1 MRRGVRGEARTAAR
15 SPREMSVRSG
25 VVGMVLA
32 LILASV
38 GQVSMPVPAIAQVA
52 EGVDLSSPLSLD
64 ELVRIAKERN
74 FGLQRFRETSA
85 QARSSRRS
93 TLSGLLPSLA
103 GSIDYNQSESRF
115 RGPSVDLVTG
125 EVRTAN
131 LRSPSDSYQ
140 LGVGGRL
147 NIVDPVQWYG
157 LAESNRRIVAADYS
171 VEDAEQDLVFFVQ
184 SQYYALIRAQALAA
198 VRQRSRDLSGEQ
210 LERARALYE
219 LGSVARTDVL
229 QAQVSHASAERERI
243 AAANAIEQERANL
256 AVLLSISL
264 DSPLE
269 VEQPGALP
277 DTSLVFDEAAYVAEG
292 LEQRPDY
299 LRARSALEA
308 ARLSETAAGWRR
320 WPSIGGN
327 YSYGKREDKIGDL
340 FDDFGNEY
348 SWSFGVGLD
357 VPIFDG
363 FSTKAAIEQAAASRR
378 QEERTME
385 ELRLQVALDVR
396 QALLDLTNAVEGIR
410 AAREGVGFAEESV
423 RLQQALYES
432 GGGTLLE
439 WNNAQVE
446 LTRARN
452 DLVETEINLR
462 QAHAALE
469 KARGR
474 AN

>member
-1 MRRGVRGEARTAAR
+1 MG
-15 SPREMSVRSG
+15 SG
-25 VVGMVLA
+25 AVGLVLA
-32 LILASV
+32 LILTSV
-38 GQVSMPVPAIAQVA
+38 GQVAAPARAIAQVV
-52 EGVDLSSPLSLD
+52 EDVDLSTPLSLE
-64 ELVRIAKERN
+64 ELVRIAKQQN

-85 QARSSRRS
+85 QARSSRKS
-93 TLSGLLPSLA
+93 TLSGLLPSLS
-103 GSIDYNQSESRF
+103 GSVDYNQSESRY
-115 RGPSVDLVTG
+115 RDSRVDLTTG

-131 LRSPSDSYQ
+131 RTSSSDSYQ

-147 NIVDPVQWYG
+147 NVIDPAQWYG
-157 LAESNRRIVAADYS
+157 VAESNRRIVAADYS
-171 VEDAEQDLVFFVQ
+171 VEDAEQDLVFLVQ
-184 SQYYALIRAQALAA
+184 SQYYSLIRAQALAD

-229 QAQVSHASAERERI
+229 QAQVSHASAQRERI
-243 AAANAIEQERANL
+243 AAFNAIEQERANL

-264 DSPLE
+264 DTPLE
-269 VEQPGALP
+269 IEQPGALP
-277 DTSLVFDEAAYVAEG
+277 DTSLEFDEAAFVAEG
-292 LEQRPDY
+292 LEHRPDF
-299 LRARSALEA
+299 LRARTALEA
-308 ARLSETAAGWRR
+308 ARISETAARWRR

-327 YSYGKREDKIGDL
+327 YSYGKQEDEIADL
-340 FDDFGNEY
+340 FGDFGNEY
-348 SWSFGVGLD
+348 RWAFGLALD

-363 FSTKAAIEQAAASRR
+363 FSTKAAIEQAEASRR
-378 QEERTME
+378 QEERTLE
-385 ELRLQVALDVR
+385 ELRLQVSLDVR
-396 QALLDLTNAVEGIR
+396 QALLDLTDAVEGIR

-462 QAHAALE
+462 QAHSALE